1 MRRVDA
7 WAQIGLLALG
17 LSILSGCPTGAGDGA
32 VVGRIYVLGCDGEF
46 DFGAV
51 DAPAFFDLRADFFVG
66 EPILDDSA
74 GQPRQRL
81 DIRIQRGGNN
91 IEDTDSLFLQ
101 LRDLQGVAE
110 LVAAGRGV
118 PVGPEEATTAALL
131 LYVTCPSFYGS
142 LQAVAAPGV
151 EACPTLSA
159 TETQSLCA
167 GTDFDVSPDPSA
179 PTPPFSVGQSCV
191 VFCQL
196 GAVRPGEA
204 VPQDFAVDFGDV
216 VSGLFFFSVTDPRLV
231 GQAVE
236 VCADGFD
243 NDGDGAV
250 DEADCTRAAGQGH
263 LAGGFHF
270 VVRRGQVAQEFP

>member
-1 MRRVDA
+1 MRRVDVTP
-7 WAQIGLLALG
+7 WILLAALG
-17 LSILSGCPTGAGDGA
+17 LSALPGCPTGEGDGA
-32 VVGRIYVLGCDGEF
+32 VVGQIYVLGCDGEF

-51 DAPAFFDLRADFFVG
+51 DAPAFFDLRANFFVG

-74 GQPRQRL
+74 VQPRQRL
-81 DIRIQRGGNN
+81 DLRIQRGGNN
-91 IEDTDSLFLQ
+91 IEDTDSLFIQ
-101 LRDLQGVAE
+101 LRDLQAVAE
-110 LVAAGRGV
+110 LVVAGRGV
-118 PVGPEEATTAALL
+118 PVGPDEATTASLL

-142 LQAVAAPGV
+142 LQAAAAPGV

-167 GTDFDVSPDPSA
+167 GTDFNVSPDPRA
-179 PTPPFSVGQSCV
+179 PVAPFSAGQSCV
-191 VFCQL
+191 VFCEL
-196 GAVRPGEA
+196 GAVQPGGA
-204 VPQDFAVDFGDV
+204 VPEAFAVDFGEV
-216 VSGLFFFSVTDPRLV
+216 VSGLFYFSVADSRLA

-243 NDGDGAV
+243 NDGDGEV
-250 DEADCTRAAGQGH
+250 DETDCTQAVGQGH